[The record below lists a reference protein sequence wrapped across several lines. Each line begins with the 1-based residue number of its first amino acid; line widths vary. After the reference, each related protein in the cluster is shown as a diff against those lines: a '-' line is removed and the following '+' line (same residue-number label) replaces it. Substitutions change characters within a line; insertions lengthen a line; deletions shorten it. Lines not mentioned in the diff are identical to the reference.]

1 MPQDTMLQDRV
12 AIITGA
18 GRGIG
23 REHALLFASLGV
35 GTLLAALTDL
45 MCATTW
51 LPDFTSLPPRGMD
64 TTFAG
69 ELAAVASTPPEQAR
83 ADLLRSS
90 AGRPL
95 APALDRDDVPD
106 WPRLRAI
113 LERDVIH
120 RAGLL
125 ATYGWARAFE
135 SLAVDLRWTADGRVE
150 IRALTGPS
158 HHIRGARLTLVPN
171 GFAGQWLSL
180 DPPHAYA
187 FHYPARGTAAL
198 WEAAPPAPDGVDRL
212 IGRPRG
218 RLLRALH
225 APATTSQLSQ
235 QLAMS
240 LGGTSTHLA
249 ILRQAGLITRAR
261 SGRTV
266 LYRRTALGDALADSP
281 AQHTG
286 LTHPC
291 CPDPAR
297 PPGLNIPRQ
306 RTGPSGRIGPTA
318 PRCRPTPQGPADRQ
332 HDERHRVSVS

>member
-1 MPQDTMLQDRV
+1 MAVLELTSDDLATTRFALSPMAEL
-12 AIITGA
+12 TGA
-18 GRGIG
+18 LQVLGGRYLPPGLG
-23 REHALLFASLGV
+23 HWTAQASPRYLALRRADP
-35 GTLLAALTDL
+35 LLAALTDL

-51 LPDFTSLPPRGMD
+51 LPDFTSLPPHGMD

-69 ELAAVASTPPEQAR
+69 ELAAVASPPPAPAR
-83 ADLLRSS
+83 AGQLRRS

-95 APALDRDDVPD
+95 APALDRDDIPTAIAGTLQAAWTQLLAPD

-113 LERDVIH
+113 LERDIIH

-125 ATYGWARAFE
+125 ATYGWARAFD
-135 SLAVDLRWTADGRVE
+135 SLAVDLRWKTDGRIE
-150 IRALTGPS
+150 IHALTGPS
-158 HHIRGARLTLVPN
+158 HRIQGARLTLVPN

-180 DPPHAYA
+180 DPPRAYA
-187 FHYPARGTAAL
+187 LHYPARGTAGL

-212 IGRPRG
+212 IGEPRA
-218 RLLRALH
+218 RLLRALY

-249 ILRQAGLITRAR
+249 ILHQAGLLTRAR

-266 LYRRTALGDALADSP
+266 LYRRTPLGDALADGP

-286 LTHPC
+286 
-291 CPDPAR
+291 
-297 PPGLNIPRQ
+297 
-306 RTGPSGRIGPTA
+306 
-318 PRCRPTPQGPADRQ
+318 
-332 HDERHRVSVS
+332 

>member
-1 MPQDTMLQDRV
+1 MAVLELTSDDLATTRFALSPMAEL
-12 AIITGA
+12 TGA
-18 GRGIG
+18 LQVLGGRYLPPGLG
-23 REHALLFASLGV
+23 HWTAQASPRYLALRRADP
-35 GTLLAALTDL
+35 LLAALTDL

-51 LPDFTSLPPRGMD
+51 LPDFTSPPPRGMD
-64 TTFAG
+64 TTFTG
-69 ELAAVASTPPEQAR
+69 ELAGVRSTPPAQAR

-90 AGRPL
+90 PGRTL
-95 APALDRDDVPD
+95 APALDRDDIPAAIAGTLQAAWTQLLAPD

-125 ATYGWARAFE
+125 ATYGWARAFD
-135 SLAVDLRWTADGRVE
+135 SLADDLRWKTDGRIE
-150 IRALTGPS
+150 IHTLTGPS
-158 HHIRGARLTLVPN
+158 HRIQGARLTLVPN
-171 GFAGQWLSL
+171 GFAGHWLSL

-198 WEAAPPAPDGVDRL
+198 WEAAPPASDGMDRL
-212 IGRPRG
+212 IGQPRA

-249 ILRQAGLITRAR
+249 ILHQAGLLTRAR

-266 LYRRTALGDALADSP
+266 LYRRTPLGDALADTP

-286 LTHPC
+286 
-291 CPDPAR
+291 
-297 PPGLNIPRQ
+297 
-306 RTGPSGRIGPTA
+306 
-318 PRCRPTPQGPADRQ
+318 
-332 HDERHRVSVS
+332 